1 MAKTINDIQIIND
14 LKGTVW
20 KLKENISDYAI
31 KNQVLLRLGSTSSS
45 AEDTIEY
52 KYGNNTLTKK
62 SILIGNYNGEKIIIS
77 LADGNITAD
86 SRVYIYKNDE
96 YISPYGEEPR
106 YLTFGDWNAKAFSG
120 KISDGDI
127 TEEEVIALIKHIAD
141 LVPEESIKTIDDL
154 KGTIWILKEDLTTWN
169 NEEDIVLAFTK
180 KNYLSPFTY
189 RTENSLITNQ
199 LQFAFE
205 TSYAGLADNT
215 IAFTDKLLGGTTKRI
230 VKNGVYQGTYG
241 TLPRKLTFNDWE
253 NYTLILGNEEKFLN
267 ELREIADLVVEEPE
281 KPTGTIV
288 RVNGKILNKVNGKK
302 VRAIHYGD
310 KTWEL

>member
-1 MAKTINDIQIIND
+1 MAKTINDIKIIDD
-14 LKGTVW
+14 LKNTTW
-20 KLKENISDYAI
+20 KLKETIGDYTI
-31 KNQVLLRLGSTSSS
+31 KSPVTLRLGYTST
-45 AEDTIEY
+45 TIEY
-52 KYGNNTLTKK
+52 KYGNNTISKNSLLISNCGGTK
-62 SILIGNYNGEKIIIS
+62 IKIT
-77 LADGNITAD
+77 LADEESTDKSKVNI
-86 SRVYIYKNDE
+86 YEGDE
-96 YISPYGEEPR
+96 YISPYEEEPR
-106 YLTFGDWNAKAFSG
+106 YLIFGEWVSSYWNG
-120 KISDGDI
+120 TITDGLI
-127 TEEEVIALIKHIAD
+127 TKEEVVTLIKHIAD

-189 RTENSLITNQ
+189 RSENSLITDQ
-199 LQFAFE
+199 IQFAFE

-281 KPTGTIV
+281 EPTGTIV